1 MAVDSRYSQ
10 VMNVKRK
17 LYSWVMS
24 FLGESKD
31 SASECASGKQL
42 VPDAKDIVGILKST
56 GFRLVDVAM
65 GQNSAGAASNA
76 LCCRVIVTCAKS
88 GLSAVLESEAEC
100 RCPEEA
106 MGDGASTWCVMSPS
120 ASQESLDKSW
130 NVTASSL
137 MPNVASHVAEVVG
150 AATRFLVQLL
160 EDKGLP
166 TPARGAAAFGRAAR
180 ARGATQDLSRA
191 LSGRTPSLPVLPMD
205 TPGSNTRRGYQPW
218 LEDLQWELAL
228 REPPLPD
235 ISGLSLSGSQSFSRS
250 ENQLPQVGVIG
261 PPRRQSSTLEDYALQ
276 GKLSEDEDAK
286 VVFDEHMRLTEQT
299 RVLRSPSYAVA
310 AAADAKSTAT
320 SPPAAA
326 AAAAAAATATAT
338 ATTTTTATPAPALA
352 SAVPAGAIAAEV
364 SAPAAKVSAPAQFRV
379 PVSAADV
386 GDGNQQTQ
394 TSTGNDCNGQQ
405 ANTALLLPRRAQ
417 EALQT
422 AEGFMQN
429 MSSIMEMLRMW
440 TMPVED
446 PPVGAESKRPRAR
459 TDVLVPP
466 PNVVR
471 ASPRATSPAL
481 LVPRAGPARKSAP
494 AGGLKVNVTRPTK
507 SRTLAARAALRLR
520 TDTPRPST
528 ARVNAHLGPAERA
541 GVIRAAARGQSQR
554 AAAAS
559 MARASAPAS
568 ARASAPAPATP
579 PVGSVSAPSG
589 SPTVSPTTG
598 PPPQPPPRRPS
609 LECADNSSGAPGA
622 ASPRAAAGTTITT
635 RVMFT
640 SSGAAGRTISR
651 VPPVRSAPPPP
662 PKPLKR
668 PPK

>member
-65 GQNSAGAASNA
+65 GQHSAGAASNA

-106 MGDGASTWCVMSPS
+106 MGDGASAWCVMSPS

-166 TPARGAAAFGRAAR
+166 TPARGAAALGRAAR
-180 ARGATQDLSRA
+180 ARGATQDLSRT
-191 LSGRTPSLPVLPMD
+191 LSGRTPSVPVLPMD
-205 TPGSNTRRGYQPW
+205 TPGSNTRRRSQPLW
-218 LEDLQWELAL
+218 LEDMQWELAL
-228 REPPLPD
+228 REPLGMDTPLPD

-299 RVLRSPSYAVA
+299 RVLP
-310 AAADAKSTAT
+310 
-320 SPPAAA
+320 
-326 AAAAAAATATAT
+326 
-338 ATTTTTATPAPALA
+338 LA

-386 GDGNQQTQ
+386 GDGNEQTQ
-394 TSTGNDCNGQQ
+394 PSTGNDCYGQQ

-429 MSSIMEMLRMW
+429 MSAIMEMLRMW
-440 TMPVED
+440 TMPVENS
-446 PPVGAESKRPRAR
+446 PVGAESQRPRAR

-494 AGGLKVNVTRPTK
+494 AGGLKVDVTRPTK
-507 SRTLAARAALRLR
+507 SRTGVAARTAIRLR
-520 TDTPRPST
+520 VATPRPST
-528 ARVNAHLGPAERA
+528 ARVNAHPGPAERA

-554 AAAAS
+554 AAATAAAAS
-559 MARASAPAS
+559 TPARASAPA
-568 ARASAPAPATP
+568 AATP
-579 PVGSVSAPSG
+579 PVVSVSAPSG
-589 SPTVSPTTG
+589 SPTVSPTMG

-609 LECADNSSGAPGA
+609 LECADNSSGPPGA

-635 RVMFT
+635 RVMFA
-640 SSGAAGRTISR
+640 SSGFAGRTSSR
-651 VPPVRSAPPPP
+651 VPPARSAPPPP